1 MAFGA
6 GGGSPDEVKGD
17 INVTPLV
24 DVCLVLLIIFMV
36 VTPMLQQGV
45 DVQLPQGPHAEK
57 KPGQEGDLIVSIKQ
71 DGTVFVGD
79 DWIPDRNLV
88 TYLRAESVSLAD
100 VSFGAVVARAP
111 TLGLSSQRPP
121 AVVFTLPVQGDRLT
135 PTAPIVVQFNKHM
148 DEMSFAGRVRLR
160 YADENDALTGLRLL
174 YEDTNRA
181 LVVDPGEPLASG
193 RELVLELLEGIVDVD
208 GQALTPGATPAAAG
222 VVETVR
228 YRVGS

>member
-57 KPGQEGDLIVSIKQ
+57 KPGKEGDLIISIKP
-71 DGTVFVGD
+71 DGTVFVGQ

-88 TYLRAESVSLAD
+88 TFLRAERQKDPTRTVMLKAD
-100 VSFGAVVARAP
+100 KRINFGKVRQVMKAANEA
-111 TLGLSSQRPP
+111 
-121 AVVFTLPVQGDRLT
+121 
-135 PTAPIVVQFNKHM
+135 
-148 DEMSFAGRVRLR
+148 EFAGVSIMT
-160 YADENDALTGLRLL
+160 ENQQAG
-174 YEDTNRA
+174 A
-181 LVVDPGEPLASG
+181 QMAQG
-193 RELVLELLEGIVDVD
+193 RM
-208 GQALTPGATPAAAG
+208 
-222 VVETVR
+222 
-228 YRVGS
+228 